1 MSDSTAQPFAAPA
14 TPPQPEPWLRGIAE
28 DIHPVTGHLLRAAEQ
43 IREDVE
49 AAIGDL
55 TPELLWATPF
65 GMTSAGFHARHLAG
79 STERLC
85 TYLEGKQLSP
95 EQIAAMKEEGGTT
108 GNTEEA
114 GDLLASINL
123 ALDRYEA
130 LVLGLDEQ
138 DLAGVR
144 EIGRKRYQTTAAG
157 IAIHIAEHGQRHVG
171 GLIAAAKLARATAA
185 R

>member
-1 MSDSTAQPFAAPA
+1 MSELSAQPSAPPA
-14 TPPQPEPWLRGIAE
+14 TPPQRTRAWLRGLAE

-55 TPELLWATPF
+55 TPEQLWATPH

-79 STERLC
+79 STERLA
-85 TYLEGKQLSP
+85 TYLEGDQLSP
-95 EQIAAMKEEGGTT
+95 EQLTAMKAESATE
-108 GNTEEA
+108 NTETA

-123 ALDRYEA
+123 ALDRYET
-130 LVLGLDEQ
+130 LVLGLDAENLG
-138 DLAGVR
+138 DIR
-144 EIGRKRYQTTAAG
+144 EIGRKRYQTTTAG

-171 GLIAAAKLARATAA
+171 GLIAAAKLARATTA
-185 R
+185 